1 MPEITKD
8 EMKSFFY
15 KELLLSINNGTE
27 RSMEDVVKYLTVI

>member
-15 KELLLSINNGTE
+15 KELLF
-27 RSMEDVVKYLTVI
+27 KY